1 LRISMAHAALPFPQR
16 SASCRSSYQAIY
28 PTKVSILVSASAT
41 SVDCSRSSISS
52 SPNCQMH
59 TLHFHLPIP
68 GGNVEQTNSSFVC
81 HTKTASF
88 GPKAPGRPLTL
99 SKHVVQVRHSEV
111 WVEAEISFV
120 IARLLFERDRDE
132 SRVALDLF
140 RCSRESSGCGG
151 L

>member
-1 LRISMAHAALPFPQR
+1 MQPYRSRIDLRLADLAINPSALRRSPSWSQPQQPQLI
-16 SASCRSSYQAIY
+16 A
-28 PTKVSILVSASAT
+28 LVRLSLPLPIARCIPST
-41 SVDCSRSSISS
+41 S
-52 SPNCQMH
+52 
-59 TLHFHLPIP
+59 HLPIP
-68 GGNVEQTNSSFVC
+68 GGNVEQTNSGFVC

-111 WVEAEISFV
+111 WAEAEISFV

-140 RCSRESSGCGG
+140 CCTRVSSGCGG
-151 L
+151 

>member
-1 LRISMAHAALPFPQR
+1 MAHAALPFPQR

-111 WVEAEISFV
+111 WVEAKISFV
-120 IARLLFERDRDE
+120 IARLLFETGQG
-132 SRVALDLF
+132 
-140 RCSRESSGCGG
+140 REQSCLGFVLLYPGVIRSWRMI
-151 L
+151 

>member
-1 LRISMAHAALPFPQR
+1 MQPYRSRIDLRLADLAINPSALRRSPSQSQLQQPQLI
-16 SASCRSSYQAIY
+16 A
-28 PTKVSILVSASAT
+28 LVPLSLPLSLPLPIVRCIPST
-41 SVDCSRSSISS
+41 S
-52 SPNCQMH
+52 
-59 TLHFHLPIP
+59 HLPIP
-68 GGNVEQTNSSFVC
+68 GGNVEQTNSGFVC

-111 WVEAEISFV
+111 WAEAEISFV

-140 RCSRESSGCGG
+140 CCSRESSGCGG